1 VAHRAY
7 SFLLRQDTIG
17 QCSLDLIAGAKD
29 AQHLKRTDGC
39 ASQLGRD
46 GWIQYE
52 QPYYADFKLAAIGY
66 DFFQLSFII
75 TNRANCHGF
84 AYNALLDDLGTTSFH
99 QKQVLDVR
107 GTLIL
112 SIPTVIGSVIGAMI
126 AVDLNE
132 IMMRRVIGVVM
143 VIMLVLLLTRPQR
156 WLHGQTIAL
165 QGFPDWKHFVA
176 FFAIGLY
183 GGFIQMGVG
192 IFLLS
197 GLVLGL
203 GYNLVRANAV
213 KLGINFFFTAAALLV
228 FQSNG
233 QVQWLPG
240 LALALGTS
248 LGALA
253 AARIAVERGAVL
265 VHRLLIVV
273 VIISAL
279 QLLGLFELVA
289 RLY

>member
-1 VAHRAY
+1 MYVIVMNANLVPGMLLMEWYQYLLIVAGGVLVGFINTL
-7 SFLLRQDTIG
+7 SGNGSVISLPLLIFLGLPATVANG
-17 QCSLDLIAGAKD
+17 
-29 AQHLKRTDGC
+29 
-39 ASQLGRD
+39 
-46 GWIQYE
+46 
-52 QPYYADFKLAAIGY
+52 
-66 DFFQLSFII
+66 
-75 TNRANCHGF
+75 TNRVGIAIQN
-84 AYNALLDDLGTTSFH
+84 LVGTTSFH

-112 SIPTVIGSVIGAMI
+112 SVPTVIGSVIGAMI

-132 IMMRRVIGVVM
+132 TVMRRVIGVVM

-213 KLGINFFFTAAALLV
+213 KLGINFFLTAAALLV

-289 RLY
+289 RLF